1 MAQYKVIGADETVEN
16 VDVRGVVHRP
26 GDVVE
31 LASEDAAELV
41 EAGVLELVGEADAP
55 ASAPADASPEAAP
68 VADAPAS
75 EPAPEVPASA
85 EGEVA
90 PATDTTPPV
99 DNGANAPA

>member
-16 VDVRGVVHRP
+16 VDVRGNIHRP

-31 LASEDAAELV
+31 LATEDAAELV
-41 EAGVLELVGEADAP
+41 ASGVLELVGEADAP
-55 ASAPADASPEAAP
+55 ASEPTGEVATAPA
-68 VADAPAS
+68 ADAPTG
-75 EPAPEVPASA
+75 EPTPEVPASA

-99 DNGANAPA
+99 DNQPGSPA